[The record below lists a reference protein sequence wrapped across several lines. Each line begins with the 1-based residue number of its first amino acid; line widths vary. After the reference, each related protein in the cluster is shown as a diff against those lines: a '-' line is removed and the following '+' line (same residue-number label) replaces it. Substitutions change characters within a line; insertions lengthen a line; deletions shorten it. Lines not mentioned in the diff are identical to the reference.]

1 MSSCLDGESKVYC
14 LKCKGITETNDI
26 THTFSKNNRK
36 MMKGKCKICK
46 TVKCKFVTNNREAT
60 ISGVNAHVGGEI
72 NENVT
77 KCNDLKETYY
87 NTKTGYCGINEL

>member
-36 MMKGKCKICK
+36 MMKGKCKTCK
-46 TVKCKFVTNNREAT
+46 SVKCKFVKNNREAT
-60 ISGVNAHVGGEI
+60 ISGGNAHVG
-72 NENVT
+72 VKLMT
-77 KCNDLKETYY
+77 M
-87 NTKTGYCGINEL
+87 